1 MRVCAV
7 EGFVVSIAAT
17 LQKYLASRHVEYDLV
32 VHAATLSSSATA
44 GACRIPPDRLAKGV
58 VLRTGD
64 GYVLAV
70 LLACHRL
77 RRGNLRAS
85 FGKDCALATEH
96 ELDQLFPDCA
106 RGAVPPVGECYGLD
120 VILDDSMCEQSEI
133 YFEGGDHATLVHMSQ
148 RQFARLTANAPHG
161 CFTTPS

>member
-1 MRVCAV
+1 M
-7 EGFVVSIAAT
+7 EGFAVSIAQT
-17 LQKYLASRHVEYDLV
+17 LQKYLARQHVDYDLV
-32 VHAATLSSSATA
+32 AHAATLSSSATA

-70 LLACHRL
+70 LPACHRL
-77 RRGNLRAS
+77 RCGNLRAR

-96 ELDQLFPDCA
+96 ELDQLFSDCA
-106 RGAVPPVGECYGLD
+106 HGAVPPVGECYGLD
-120 VILDDSMCEQSEI
+120 VILDDSMREQPEI

-148 RQFARLTANAPHG
+148 RHFARLTANAPHG